1 MSKIVTH
8 EEIHNRCLKKGFKL
22 LEQYKRSRDLHK
34 FLCKKHNEIYLSR
47 PNNILRNKG
56 MFCCKREG
64 TRKNNTKQQFE
75 EFETNYAKK

>member
-34 FLCKKHNEIYLSR
+34 FLCKKHNLY
-47 PNNILRNKG
+47 N
-56 MFCCKREG
+56 
-64 TRKNNTKQQFE
+64 RKNNTKQQFE
-75 EFETNYAKK
+75 EFEKNYAKK